1 MPNNVEDIMEPSLRD
16 DYIHIEALVGRFG
29 REFFYDVPF
38 IFEGIL
44 RKSAC
49 LNFVL
54 TALSSVADARAYG
67 KRRPALKVGSE
78 DEYHIMALENISPLR
93 RVFRLN

>member
-1 MPNNVEDIMEPSLRD
+1 MWKISWNPLCVMIIFISKLLLAGLEGN
-16 DYIHIEALVGRFG
+16 Y
-29 REFFYDVPF
+29 FYDVPF